1 MDKEHMFEVINRI
14 LDHGNNVEIRRKSD
28 GTISIFEVKK
38 NKVTISE

>member
-1 MDKEHMFEVINRI
+1 MFEIVTKI